1 MKRVDFQ
8 VTPHYYLMVI
18 HALYLIYPCIHHL
31 KVHSFFPLTHSR
43 PKTHPHTPQK
53 SIPNSLSLEEQ
64 SSLLLQKFRESRSFT
79 RRIHHQNHY
88 LGKLMLGSMLWTPS
102 YLQKSLLNSHEI
114 INLCLRTPQTRDLQ
128 EKGGQKSPSFL
139 PSSLQKPKL
148 HPKVSFILPIFLFY
162 KFCVGGGGIQVKV

>member
-1 MKRVDFQ
+1 MKNKSHNFILKGQWSPKLTLILGLEAKSPKIFPSLSIFGPSPRIKEELTLDCHLIF
-8 VTPHYYLMVI
+8 I
-18 HALYLIYPCIHHL
+18 HWISMHGTHTSKHL
-31 KVHSFFPLTHSR
+31 SHQRSLLFSPLTHSR

-114 INLCLRTPQTRDLQ
+114 INLCLRTP
-128 EKGGQKSPSFL
+128 
-139 PSSLQKPKL
+139 
-148 HPKVSFILPIFLFY
+148 
-162 KFCVGGGGIQVKV
+162 